1 MLQCSD
7 RIDDFRIAS
16 IIAVQSYNEAQETP
30 NNRAG
35 NGANLPFMR

>member
-7 RIDDFRIAS
+7 RIDDFHIAS